1 MGASAPRTPERVSER
16 RGGSGRQ
23 GVGRLAAPPRAV
35 SPAVGRLWHARGMHE
50 VDRFSALRSAV
61 QQAILGRDGVTDRAT
76 RRRAYDGEGEQGAIA
91 AYVATVQR
99 NAYRVDDEMM
109 AAVRQAGLGDD
120 AIFELTVAT
129 AVGEA
134 TRQFDAAMAALAA
147 ALAESEG

>member
-1 MGASAPRTPERVSER
+1 
-16 RGGSGRQ
+16 
-23 GVGRLAAPPRAV
+23 
-35 SPAVGRLWHARGMHE
+35 MHE

-61 QQAILGRDGVTDRAT
+61 QQAILDREGVTDRAT
-76 RRRAYDGEGEQGAIA
+76 RRRAYDGEGEPGAIA

-109 AAVRQAGLGDD
+109 VAVRQAGLGDD